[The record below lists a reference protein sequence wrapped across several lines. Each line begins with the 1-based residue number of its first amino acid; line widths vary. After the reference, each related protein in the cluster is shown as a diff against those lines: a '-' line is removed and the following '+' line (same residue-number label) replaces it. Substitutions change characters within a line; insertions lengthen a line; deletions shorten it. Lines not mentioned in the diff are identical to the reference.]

1 VGAGTF
7 GKGSV
12 QRFERTKNGQFKFTD
27 SLYYRVNGKP
37 TQIYG
42 VTPDLELPALLDAEE
57 YGEQKYKNALKPS
70 SIESTVFYKFNNEW
84 TSTIMKKHQ
93 ARITSSDFYNL
104 LSEIKSENESN
115 EEVSLLFKERILI
128 ENTRKNRNLGLAN
141 LRREIAGQPKFE
153 SYQDFL
159 DFESDGIM
167 LDEEI
172 DQSLQALIDIIEDKK
187 T

>member
-1 VGAGTF
+1 M
-7 GKGSV
+7 
-12 QRFERTKNGQFKFTD
+12 
-27 SLYYRVNGKP
+27 
-37 TQIYG
+37 
-42 VTPDLELPALLDAEE
+42 LDAKE

-70 SIESTVFYKFNNEW
+70 SIKSTVFYKFNNEW
-84 TSTIMKKHQ
+84 TPTITEKHQ
-93 ARITSSDFYNL
+93 ARITSSNFYNL

-115 EEVSLLFKERILI
+115 EEVSLLFNERILI
-128 ENTRKNRNLGLAN
+128 ENARKNRNLGLAN

-159 DFESDGIM
+159 DFESDGIV

>member
-1 VGAGTF
+1 
-7 GKGSV
+7 
-12 QRFERTKNGQFKFTD
+12 
-27 SLYYRVNGKP
+27 
-37 TQIYG
+37 
-42 VTPDLELPALLDAEE
+42 
-57 YGEQKYKNALKPS
+57 
-70 SIESTVFYKFNNEW
+70 
-84 TSTIMKKHQ
+84 MKKHQ

-115 EEVSLLFKERILI
+115 EEVSLLFNERILI

-159 DFESDGIM
+159 DFESDGIV